1 MDMNLIQ
8 TFRNTPA
15 FTALFHR
22 LMREKNIRA
31 ESHVISF
38 IALLSRALSESGL
51 FPVLLADPERDLEK
65 MLEACMSFFP
75 DDTVAWLPFF
85 DYGTELYNH
94 ARFENHFARYA
105 SLLTQ
110 DKLSCV
116 IASSELL
123 SHPVQN
129 PAAPAV
135 SSLSLAEGQSL
146 SFEWLTRRL
155 SDMGYARTELVEHPG
170 EFCIRGGIVDV
181 YPYGSPL
188 PQRMEFFGNTLESIR
203 SFNPDSQLSVNDE
216 KHLRLFPSSGSLSP
230 RSPFITQLPEKTVL
244 IYLSG
249 HSVPH
254 DKAFLSITFSPIS
267 DEESFNVLPLPPFRA
282 EASRDT
288 HIIRFVQDLKTVCLF
303 WQSSLLKDRLVNL
316 LHDYH
321 NVHFVRGS
329 LPDAFLL
336 KDLRAAFLNDTYFFQ
351 KEHLF
356 NPDAPFIPDVERVP
370 RRDVLKYGE
379 AVVHVDYGIGIYLGT
394 RFSGGDEELILEYD
408 QEDRV
413 YLPVRHIDK
422 IYRFSEG
429 HARPPRPDSLKR
441 KTWEPK
447 KQRAKKSAAGLT
459 DELLKLYRK
468 RVSKQGLTMDGDP
481 ASEKELAL
489 TFPWP
494 ETRDQDLAIKTVKED
509 MGKPLI
515 MDRLICGDVGFGK
528 TEVAIRAAFRA
539 VLSGFQVAVLV
550 PTTILSIQ
558 HFETFKER
566 LSPLGVS
573 VDILNRFRTEREFKT
588 IRESV
593 VQGRTDI
600 LIGTHRIL
608 SNNLFFKN
616 LGLLIIDEEHRFGV
630 RHKEK
635 IQSMRSNV
643 DVLALSAT
651 PIPRTLQLSLSGIRD
666 ILRIDTPPKERIP
679 IYTKVIHWDSNLIR
693 QVLRDELKRGGQ
705 ILVVENNIRD
715 LEPLTHNLEMLV
727 PEARIR
733 FAHGQLTGK
742 ILENHLIDFFHHQY
756 DILVSTTIIE
766 SGIDIP
772 NANTLIVMNAHRF
785 GLSQLYQIRGR
796 VGRSF
801 RKAYAYLVIPRH
813 KHISPDAMQRLK
825 ALEFYTDLG
834 SGYHIALRDLELRGA
849 GNLFGTEQ
857 SGHIDQVGYRYFLK
871 LLTDE
876 IELRTR
882 RQSALQIQPDISLSL
897 RAFLPASYIPPGAIR
912 LELYQSLAATEN
924 AEDVQ
929 ALRRELTDRFGPPPP
944 EALNLLQLRHLYL
957 LARGLG
963 IESITRLSQYTSLVF
978 NPHIPHETLQKI
990 ALTMIPILKDLKI
1003 PHTFHTKGNFSVRI
1017 RLDKGKEPEILKMLL
1032 ESVTNKNKFDF

>member
-1 MDMNLIQ
+1 MDMTLIQ

-15 FTALFHR
+15 YTALFHR
-22 LMREKNIRA
+22 LMRDKHIWA
-31 ESHVISF
+31 EAQVLSF
-38 IALLSRALSESGL
+38 VAFLSRSLSEDGL
-51 FPVLLADPERDLEK
+51 FPVLLLESERESEK
-65 MLEACMSFFP
+65 MLEACVSFFP
-75 DDTVAWLPFF
+75 DDTVVWLPFYDF
-85 DYGTELYNH
+85 GTELYNH

-105 SLLTQ
+105 SRLTRNN
-110 DKLSCV
+110 LSCV
-116 IASSELL
+116 IASPDLL

-129 PAAPAV
+129 PAAPSV
-135 SSLSLAEGQSL
+135 SGFSLSEGQAL
-146 SFEWLTRRL
+146 SFEWLTQRL
-155 SDMGYARTELVEHPG
+155 SDLGYERTELVEHPG

-181 YPYGSPL
+181 YPFGSPL
-188 PQRMEFFGNTLESIR
+188 PQRLEFFGDTLESIR
-203 SFNPDSQLSVNDE
+203 SFNPDSQLSVNTE
-216 KHLRLFPSSGSLSP
+216 KHLRLFPSSGSFSP
-230 RSPFITQLPEKTVL
+230 RSPFIDQLPETTVL
-244 IYLSG
+244 INLSG
-249 HSVPH
+249 RSVPIN
-254 DKAFLSITFSPIS
+254 KALLSITFSPVS
-267 DEESFNVLPLPPFRA
+267 DEDSFKALPLPPFQA
-282 EASRDT
+282 GTSRDA
-288 HIIRFVQDLKTVCLF
+288 HIVRFVRDLNTVVLF
-303 WQSSLLKDRLVNL
+303 WQSSLLKDRLEKL
-316 LHDYH
+316 FHACE
-321 NVHFVRGS
+321 NVHFIQGS
-329 LPDAFLL
+329 LPEAFLL
-336 KDLRAAFLNDTYFFQ
+336 KDLQAAFLNDTYFFQ

-370 RRDVLKYGE
+370 RRDILKYGE

-394 RFSGGDEELILEYD
+394 RFSDGDEQLILEYD

-429 HARPPRPDSLKR
+429 HAHPPQPDSLKR

-447 KQRAKKSAAGLT
+447 KQRAKKSAAYVT

-468 RVSKQGLTMDGDP
+468 RASRKGLAMDGEP
-481 ASEKELAL
+481 VSEKELAL
-489 TFPWP
+489 SFPWP
-494 ETRDQDLAIKTVKED
+494 ETRDQGVAIKTVKED
-509 MGKPLI
+509 MAKPLI

-539 VLSGFQVAVLV
+539 VLSGYQVAVLV

-558 HFETFKER
+558 HYETFRER

-573 VDILNRFRTEREFKT
+573 VNILNRFRTDREFKT
-588 IRESV
+588 LRESV
-593 VQGRTDI
+593 VQGKTDI

-608 SNNLFFKN
+608 SNKLFFKN

-635 IQSMRSNV
+635 IQSIRSNV
-643 DVLALSAT
+643 DVLTLSAT
-651 PIPRTLQLSLSGIRD
+651 PIPRTLQLSHSGIRD

-679 IYTKVIHWDSNLIR
+679 IYTKVIHWDSDLIR

-705 ILVVENNIRD
+705 VLVVENNIRE

-742 ILENHLIDFFHHQY
+742 ILENQLIDFFHHQY
-756 DILVSTTIIE
+756 DVLVSTTIIE

-813 KHISPDAMQRLK
+813 RHINPDAMQRLK

-834 SGYHIALRDLELRGA
+834 SGYHIAMRDLELRGA

-876 IELRTR
+876 IELRTHR
-882 RQSALQIQPDISLSL
+882 KSPLQTQPDISLSL
-897 RAFLPASYIPPGAIR
+897 RAFLPPSYIPSGTIR
-912 LELYQSLAATEN
+912 LELYQSIAAAEKE
-924 AEDVQ
+924 EDVQ
-929 ALRRELTDRFGPPPP
+929 TLYKELRDRFGPPSP
-944 EALNLLQLRHLYL
+944 EALNLLRLRQLYL
-957 LARGLG
+957 LARRLG
-963 IESITRLSQYTSLVF
+963 IESITQLTQYTSLVF
-978 NPHIPHETLQKI
+978 NPHIPHDILQKI
-990 ALTMIPILKDLKI
+990 ALSMIPVLKELEI
-1003 PHTFHTKGNFSVRI
+1003 PHSFHTKGNFSIRI
-1017 RLDKGKEPEILKMLL
+1017 HLDKGKETEVLKMLL
-1032 ESVTNKNKFDF
+1032 ESVTNKNKFEF